1 VPRYRGWT
9 ERWRVVTDS
18 ETQRW
23 QRIFAVF
30 EEVVDAPT
38 AQRGDM
44 LARLCAGDEELRSE
58 VLALIAA
65 DDTAPRFEVG
75 LDEARRA
82 AARDSTGNHGVAS
95 VRTGDRIGPWRLLRE
110 IGAGGMGVVWL
121 AERADEQFE
130 QRVALKLIRSGLDS
144 EAVHRRFLRE
154 RQILA
159 RLHHPHIAHLID
171 GGITANGG
179 PYFAMEYVEGL
190 PLLDYCRGHEVGLEG
205 RIRIFLDICAAV
217 QFAHEHHVVHRDLKP
232 SNVLVTR
239 SAGVKLLDFGIAKL
253 LGDVADADTITHLQR
268 EQPMTPAY
276 AAPEQLRGGEITPA
290 TDVYAL
296 GCMLY
301 ELLTGRH
308 THDFRGAVGQRDVLG
323 VIESEDP
330 RAPSR
335 ADAAS
340 TPVPKRQLRGN
351 LDMIV
356 LTALRR
362 EPARRYASVAAFAAD
377 LQNHLAGK
385 AITARR
391 EQLSHRLAVF
401 MRRHRAGTAA
411 ALAVAL
417 TVAVVAAASWLTRTL
432 APAAPANATLAI
444 VDFRNSTAN
453 KDADWLAPALAE
465 MLATE
470 LAHGARMHALPDELV
485 RSARSD
491 LAPPMAGGYS
501 TQSLATLHRRLG
513 ADYVLSGSYLVSG
526 PPGEGRLRFD
536 LALQDARSGA
546 ALANVAQTGAL
557 SDLAELVEKAGASL
571 REQVGYLGLT
581 PKEAHANGEA
591 RPQNIE
597 VTRAMSIALEAL
609 HKYDAAKA
617 RDELLG
623 VVAMAPG
630 YAQANLYLAQA
641 WKQLGYDAKAQA
653 AARQAEA
660 NSADLPPDLR
670 LHIEREV
677 AVQQADWARAIELD
691 RKSLAVDENNPELHL
706 ALIDDLTQAGKWKE
720 FDAALADLRKLPGSG
735 DDPRVDIRAATA
747 AQRRNDL
754 KSLIAFAETA
764 LRKAKARDDVALA
777 ALAKHL
783 LAQGLRGTGKLDE
796 AQRLFSEAAA
806 DNQQVGNPHREAN
819 AYVELARISTQ
830 QNDPKSA
837 RNYYERAREI
847 YQRSGDQHGL
857 GILYFNLLRVLVDL
871 GDRDAAEEAG
881 RRSLEIRRE
890 TGDAV
895 GEARVLNALAFLR
908 MDEAVSDDVMDDLR
922 RALELGEQAGAKLP
936 HVDMLVNYAEALRLR
951 GDLAGAEK
959 SCAQAQAEAQQLGNP
974 MARITALRECALI
987 QMDLGNVEQAV
998 AVFSDAQKGAHEVKD
1013 SRTQREIDL
1022 SLAKIDLADGR
1033 YAQACERLAP
1043 AIEEFARGESIGN
1056 EAQAQVYMAQC
1067 LDALGRSEER
1077 DRAVE
1082 RALQLRSRITSRRDV
1097 FDVDVGL
1104 AQAAVASGK
1113 RAQGVARLKEL
1124 ARDAAARHWLAS
1136 SLEAQLALV
1145 QALQRGSDPAA
1156 AAARGSLVETARQH
1170 GFRWV
1175 LARVQSAKKI

>member
-1 VPRYRGWT
+1 M
-9 ERWRVVTDS
+9 VTDS

-30 EEVVDAPT
+30 EEVVDAPA
-38 AQRGDM
+38 AQRDEM
-44 LARLCAGDEELRSE
+44 LARLCAGDEELRGE

-65 DDTAPRFEVG
+65 DDTAPRFEAG

-82 AARDSTGNHGVAS
+82 AAMDSTGGHGVAS
-95 VRTGDRIGPWRLLRE
+95 VRAGDRIGPWRLVRE
-110 IGAGGMGVVWL
+110 IGVGGMGVVWL

-190 PLLDYCRGHEVGLEG
+190 PLLEYCRGHEVGLEG
-205 RIRIFLDICAAV
+205 RVRIFLDICAAV

-377 LQNHLAGK
+377 LHNHLAGK

-401 MRRHRAGTAA
+401 MRRHRAGAAA

-417 TVAVVAAASWLTRTL
+417 TVAALAAASWLTRAL

-526 PPGEGRLRFD
+526 LPGEGRLRFD
-536 LALQDARSGA
+536 LALQDARNDVSV
-546 ALANVAQTGAL
+546 ANVVQSGML
-557 SDLAELVEKAGASL
+557 SDLPQLVERAGAGL
-571 REQVGYLGLT
+571 REQAGYPGLAL
-581 PKEAHANGEA
+581 KEANQAGEA
-591 RPQNIE
+591 RPPNIE
-597 VTRAMSIALEAL
+597 VARSMGIALEAL
-609 HKYDAAKA
+609 HKYDLVRAK
-617 RDELLG
+617 DELLDI
-623 VVAMAPG
+623 VATAPG
-630 YAQANLYLAQA
+630 YAPAYLYLAQA
-641 WKQLGYDAKAQA
+641 WKQLGYDAKALAAAQQA
-653 AARQAEA
+653 AAYSEGLP
-660 NSADLPPDLR
+660 SALR
-670 LHIEREV
+670 ASIVREV
-677 AVQQADWARAIELD
+677 AVQKADWARAIELD
-691 RKSLAVDENNPELHL
+691 RTSLSADPNNAELHL
-706 ALIDDLTQAGKWKE
+706 ALIDDLTRAGKWPE
-720 FDAALADLRKLPGSG
+720 VDAALAAARKVPELAA
-735 DDPRVDIRAATA
+735 DPRVDIAAAIA
-747 AQRRNDL
+747 ALRRSDPEAQA
-754 KSLIAFAETA
+754 AFAEAA
-764 LRKAKARDDVALA
+764 LKKALARDEIALVAS
-777 ALAKHL
+777 AKFR
-783 LAQGLRGTGKLDE
+783 LAQALGIQGKLDE
-796 AQRLFSEAAA
+796 AETKLRQLVEENQRL
-806 DNQQVGNPHREAN
+806 GNARGTAN
-819 AYVELARISTQ
+819 AYVELAIIHDKRNQ
-830 QNDPKSA
+830 PAQA
-837 RNYYERAREI
+837 REAYERALETYRRIGDEHGRSLI
-847 YQRSGDQHGL
+847 Y
-857 GILYFNLLRVLVDL
+857 YNLMLMLWHI
-871 GDRDAAEEAG
+871 GDRDGAMAAARQSQTIRHEIGDLAGEGKVLVWAAGFALDESANEET
-881 RRSLEIRRE
+881 LEQ
-890 TGDAV
+890 
-895 GEARVLNALAFLR
+895 F
-908 MDEAVSDDVMDDLR
+908 R
-922 RALELGEQAGAKLP
+922 RAINTNELAGVKAQ
-936 HVDMLVNYAEALRLR
+936 HIYALIGYSGALRLR
-951 GDLAGAEK
+951 GALAAALSSCSQARSEAKALGDRSLRMVADDQ
-959 SCAQAQAEAQQLGNP
+959 CAQIEYDRGEQGEAVAGFARALTVAHEIGDGKAERTIENEL
-974 MARITALRECALI
+974 ARIDIGRDDYSRARDRLIRITDKPSPGEFVTGEATSQGLLALC
-987 QMDLGNVEQAV
+987 QA
-998 AVFSDAQKGAHEVKD
+998 
-1013 SRTQREIDL
+1013 
-1022 SLAKIDLADGR
+1022 
-1033 YAQACERLAP
+1033 
-1043 AIEEFARGESIGN
+1043 
-1056 EAQAQVYMAQC
+1056 
-1067 LDALGRSEER
+1067 ALGQSELR
-1077 DRAVE
+1077 DQALSRARE
-1082 RALQLRSRITSRRDV
+1082 LRSRITARGEAV
-1097 FDVDVGL
+1097 AVDITL
-1104 AQAAVASGK
+1104 AQVQGLSGNRSEAVAAL
-1113 RAQGVARLKEL
+1113 RVLAADAEARQWVA
-1124 ARDAAARHWLAS
+1124 H
-1136 SLEAQLALV
+1136 SLEAQFA
-1145 QALQRGSDPAA
+1145 ALQLLEREPAVPGA
-1156 AAARGSLVETARQH
+1156 AELRTQVTAAARKYGFVSLLTRLDANR
-1170 GFRWV
+1170 R
-1175 LARVQSAKKI
+1175 